1 MDETKIEYAIMK
13 IRTNPIT
20 PDENKE
26 NVEIYFLDENNE
38 QVKAE
43 PHDIEQWPI
52 EVNSEHKVRYID
64 SAFWYISNPTCVVWD
79 GRYF

>member
-1 MDETKIEYAIMK
+1 MDDTKIEYAVIK

-20 PDENKE
+20 PDEKKE
-26 NVEIYFLDENNE
+26 NVKIYFIDEKGNE
-38 QVKAE
+38 VQGKE
-43 PHDIEQWPI
+43 SEISQWPI
-52 EVNSEHKVRYID
+52 EVNPEHKVRYID